1 MAIRSLLTQAMKRG
15 IGSLRPK
22 PKPKVNRRWT
32 PEELAERSDKATEFV
47 PPYMPGASSQVMRAK
62 KVGDETMDMI
72 RRSVSK
78 MDLPQAKI
86 PSVLKSIEDQM
97 RRLPPAQLA
106 KADPTKLAKDLLKI
120 GLGVTVGLGAG
131 MGLEGAAREGRLPEM
146 IQDSI
151 LVDPEFRGK
160 RPGAAIGEMLKA
172 TMMGPEQSLFERNSL
187 ISDDTSWP
195 APNPFDPTDNM
206 RMFGFDYDE
215 PDPEPGLGEGM
226 LPDLFLDPWID
237 RLFDKRRDVDVQK
250 AARFMKKR
258 GLSNEEIMLRLE
270 KLGYT
275 E

>member
-32 PEELAERSDKATEFV
+32 PEEIAERKALAKYSLRDKATEFV
-47 PPYMPGASSQVMRAK
+47 PPYMPAASSQVMRAK

-72 RRSVSK
+72 RASVMK
-78 MDLPQAKI
+78 MDLPPAKKI
-86 PSVLKSIEDQM
+86 EAIKSAATTL
-97 RRLPPAQLA
+97 RNANSAQLA
-106 KADPTKLAKDLLKI
+106 KADPTKLAKDILKI
-120 GLGVTVGLGAG
+120 GLGATVGLGAG

-160 RPGAAIGEMLKA
+160 RPGAAIGEMLKSTKMDGGDYTYPFEGIA
-172 TMMGPEQSLFERNSL
+172 RGIAGEALFGPEQSLFERNSQ

-206 RMFGFDYDE
+206 RMFGFDYTE
-215 PDPEPGLGEGM
+215 PDPEPGLEEGSIA
-226 LPDLFLDPWID
+226 DLLLFN
-237 RLFDKRRDVDVQK
+237 RLFGD
-250 AARFMKKR
+250 
-258 GLSNEEIMLRLE
+258 
-270 KLGYT
+270 
-275 E
+275 